1 MDGPKLG
8 HAKFVLIL
16 SSSGG
21 KTLCRGLDK
30 TNRVK
35 FAINVDCNKLFSL
48 HGSAHKQEFIK
59 PIRSVYTVCLK
70 KHSTSSKI
78 TSQHASDS
86 HHDTGFWMRT
96 ANLEHCSEVLVGS

>member
-1 MDGPKLG
+1 MG

-35 FAINVDCNKLFSL
+35 FAILIVDCNKLFSL